1 MGKKDNVQHFLEL
14 IRRSQRGKFK
24 IYIGMIAG
32 VGKTYRMLQDAKEM
46 LECGIDVQIGYIE
59 THGRAGTE
67 GLLTGLPII
76 PRKKIFYKGKEM
88 EEMDID
94 AILQIHPE
102 IVIVDELAH
111 SNVEGSRNPKRW
123 QDVMEMLDIGINV
136 LSAVN
141 IQHIESLNDDI
152 FNIVGIRVQEVIPEN
167 VLQDADEVVN
177 IDLTAEELVNRLK
190 AGKIYRQEKIQ
201 TALSN
206 FFKTENILQLRE
218 LALKEVA
225 FRVGKKVEN
234 EVSISTLRPTRQE
247 RVLVCVSSNEQ
258 TQHSIIRKAA
268 RLASHYDG
276 ALYALY
282 VQTPSEDTD
291 RIPLSTQRHLLGHLE
306 LVAQLGGS
314 IRQVVSNRRNQA
326 IIETCKAEQITTVCM
341 GHPSFVIPHIW
352 FKIGSYNNFLKSL
365 AEMKIDLVIF
375 A

>member
-1 MGKKDNVQHFLEL
+1 MEKKDNVQHFLEL

-46 LECGIDVQIGYIE
+46 LEHGTNVQIGYVE
-59 THGRAGTE
+59 THGRADTKALLQ
-67 GLLTGLPII
+67 GLSII
-76 PRKKIFYKGKEM
+76 PRKKIFYKGKEL

-111 SNVEGSRNPKRW
+111 SNIEGSRNSKRW
-123 QDVMEMLDIGINV
+123 QDVMEMLDAGINV
-136 LSAVN
+136 ISAVN

-152 FNIVGIRVQEVIPEN
+152 YNIVGIRVQERIPDN
-167 VLQDADEVVN
+167 VLQEADEVVN
-177 IDLTAEELVNRLK
+177 IDLTSEELINRLK
-190 AGKIYRQEKIQ
+190 AGKIYRQEKVPI
-201 TALSN
+201 ALSH

-218 LALKEVA
+218 LALREVA

-234 EVSISTLRPTRQE
+234 EVTISNLRPTRQE
-247 RVLVCVSSNEQ
+247 RVLVCVSSNAE
-258 TQHSIIRKAA
+258 TQRSIIRKAA
-268 RLASHYDG
+268 RLTARCDG

-291 RIPLSTQRHLLGHLE
+291 RIPLTTQRHLMGHLE
-306 LVAQLGGS
+306 LAAQLGGT
-314 IRQVVSNRRNQA
+314 IRQVTAKNRERA
-326 IIETCKAEQITTVCM
+326 IIETCKAEHITTVCM
-341 GHPSFVIPHIW
+341 GHPSFVMPKVW
-352 FKIGSYNNFLKSL
+352 FKIGAYNKFLKTL
-365 AEMKIDLVIF
+365 GEMKIDLVIF